1 MVFPT
6 LALREVKFNNQETSS
21 CSQGWLFRGG
31 DGAIDLRRLHIHL
44 LLRHWTLPRSRSLH
58 NILSRSRQLY
68 DLLFV
73 GSIRGF
79 QVFFQLSSVLTR
91 PKAFCLRVSGE
102 GMKSFFLGLGGCQ
115 STVMRFY
122 FLQLNRVDFNNISAG
137 HIGHQLQRRGLYSFS
152 PHRYAA
158 IEHELKC

>member
-91 PKAFCLRVSGE
+91 HKAFCLRVSGE
-102 GMKSFFLGLGGCQ
+102 GVKSFFLELGGCQ
-115 STVMRFY
+115 ST
-122 FLQLNRVDFNNISAG
+122 
-137 HIGHQLQRRGLYSFS
+137 LYSNEVLFL
-152 PHRYAA
+152 AA
-158 IEHELKC
+158 QQSRLQQYQRWTYRASASKEGSVFILPSQICSN